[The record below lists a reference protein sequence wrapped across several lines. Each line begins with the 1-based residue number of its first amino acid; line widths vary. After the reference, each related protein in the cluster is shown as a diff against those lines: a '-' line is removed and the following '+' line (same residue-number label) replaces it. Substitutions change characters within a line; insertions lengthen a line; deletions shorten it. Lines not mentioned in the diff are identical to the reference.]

1 MFFILVTIA
10 FIALLFYYDY
20 DRVVFPHIRKFK
32 NYFKSATGDPKEN
45 QLKTDINTEWSYEFE
60 GFGTESCIR
69 LYDVDED
76 GLDDIIFGAAGNFS
90 NQNLIYKKVLTY
102 FNKKRRTRN
111 LRLSRQK

>member
-32 NYFKSATGDPKEN
+32 NYFKSAIGDLKEN
-45 QLKTDINTEWSYEFE
+45 QINNDINTEWSYEFE

-69 LYDVDED
+69 LYDVDGD
-76 GLDDIIFGAAGNFS
+76 GFDDIIFGAAGNIFFF
-90 NQNLIYKKVLTY
+90 QIKI
-102 FNKKRRTRN
+102 
-111 LRLSRQK
+111 